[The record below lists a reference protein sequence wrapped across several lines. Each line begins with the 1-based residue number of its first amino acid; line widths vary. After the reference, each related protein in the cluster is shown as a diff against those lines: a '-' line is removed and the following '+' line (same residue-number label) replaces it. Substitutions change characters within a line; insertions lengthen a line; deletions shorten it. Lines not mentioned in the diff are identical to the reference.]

1 MVTMA
6 DAPPLHPDLAPL
18 AFLLGSWRG
27 RGHGDYPTIGAFEYL
42 EVATFSHVGKPFIAY
57 SQRTSDATTGAPLHA
72 ETGYLRPV
80 DAEAAEFVVV
90 QPSGIVEL
98 HDVVIT
104 ATSLTM
110 VSNQV
115 VTTRSAKRV
124 DEVRRRV
131 VVDGDRLDYELD
143 MAAVGQPM
151 QRHLVASLER

>member
-1 MVTMA
+1 MA
-6 DAPPLHPDLAPL
+6 DDPPLHADLEPL

-27 RGHGDYPTIGAFEYL
+27 RGHGDYPTIDAFDYL
-42 EVATFSHVGKPFIAY
+42 EVATFSHVGKAFIAY
-57 SQRTSDATTGAPLHA
+57 AQRTSDAETGAPLHA
-72 ETGYLRPV
+72 ETGYLRPLD
-80 DAEAAEFVVV
+80 DASAEFIVV

-98 HDVVIT
+98 HDVTIT

-110 VSNQV
+110 VSHQV

-143 MAAVGQPM
+143 MAAVGEPM
-151 QRHLVASLER
+151 HRHLVASLER

>member
-1 MVTMA
+1 MA
-6 DAPPLHPDLAPL
+6 DAPPLHPDLEPI
-18 AFLLGSWRG
+18 AFLLGVWRG
-27 RGHGDYPTIGAFEYL
+27 RGHGDYSTIDAFDYL
-42 EVATFSHVGKPFIAY
+42 ELATFTHVGKPFLAY
-57 SQRTSDATTGAPLHA
+57 SQRTSDAVTGAPLHA
-72 ETGYLRPV
+72 ETGYLRPI
-80 DAEAAEFVVV
+80 DAGTAEFVVA

-110 VSNQV
+110 VSSQV

-143 MAAVGQPM
+143 MAAVGEPM
-151 QRHLVASLER
+151 QRHLVGSLAR